1 MKMVLKG
8 ELTKVENKVSK
19 KGNEYT
25 VIDLMQPEN
34 RYEYFRVM
42 VDKEIEVDEENV
54 GSFYVAVLDYNVRFK
69 SFKVIKLEKADEE

>member
-25 VIDLMQPEN
+25 VIDLMQPDN
-34 RYEYFRVM
+34 RYEYFKVM
-42 VDKEIEVDEENV
+42 VDKDIEVNEENV
-54 GSFYVAVLDYNVRFK
+54 GSFYVAALDYNVRFK
-69 SFKVIKLEKADEE
+69 SFKIVQLEIADKE

>member
-25 VIDLMQPEN
+25 VIDLMQPDN

-42 VDKEIEVDEENV
+42 VDKEVQVSQENI
-54 GSFYVAVLDYNVRFK
+54 GSFYVAVLDYNTRFK
-69 SFKVIKLEKADEE
+69 SFKVVKLENSDKE

>member
-25 VIDLMQPEN
+25 VIDLMQPDN

-42 VDKEIEVDEENV
+42 VDKEIEVNEENV

-69 SFKVIKLEKADEE
+69 SFKVIKLENADEE